1 MSIRHTLRQEVFER
15 QAGEVGGDIL
25 DQNEDLTNEKRAL
38 GLLTNQR
45 TRTEPMT
52 RPPPSRESRSGIPVE
67 VSSCEVNREGLTN
80 EKRALGVLTNQRPV
94 LRSLDHH

>member
-1 MSIRHTLRQEVFER
+1 MRACPFATPSERKYLSARREKLADTSSIRM
-15 QAGEVGGDIL
+15 
-25 DQNEDLTNEKRAL
+25 
-38 GLLTNQR
+38 
-45 TRTEPMT
+45 RTEPMT

-94 LRSLDHH
+94 LRSLDQH